1 MARFVSRSNPVS
13 VSSLKRRSVGAVV
26 RHHNGHWEDVKFT
39 RVHGGWLRQRTDFS
53 GLSPEVVSSAT
64 VAAECNRSVG
74 CKESWAKV
82 Y

>member
-1 MARFVSRSNPVS
+1 MAKYISRRNPIASNT
-13 VSSLKRRSVGAVV
+13 LKRKPIGTTVV
-26 RHHNGHWEDVKFT
+26 HHNGSWETVRFT
-39 RVHGGWLRQRTDFS
+39 RTHGGWLREREDFV
-53 GLSPEVVSSAT
+53 GIRPEVVSSAA

>member
-13 VSSLKRRSVGAVV
+13 VRALKRKSVGSVV

-39 RVHGGWLRQRTDFS
+39 RVHGGWVREREDFTGLR
-53 GLSPEVVSSAT
+53 PEVVSSAD
-64 VAAECNRSVG
+64 VARECNHAFG
-74 CKESWAKV
+74 CADSWARV